1 MRRVP
6 RVPVMVATPLEKELA
21 ERIAATDPRVELL
34 FDPALLPP
42 ARYPG
47 DHAGDPE
54 FRRDPDGE
62 SRWKAMLDRAE
73 VLFGIPGDSAEALA
87 ELVGGGPDSPVAL
100 RWVHATSAGAGEQVR
115 RAGVGCEDLERVAV
129 TTSSGVHA
137 VPLAEFA
144 ILGLL
149 AIAKDL
155 PGLAAAQRAR
165 SWPTLRRP
173 LRELHGQTLVLVGLG
188 NIGREVARLGK
199 ALGMRTVGVRRSAA
213 GGARGTPRGSPG
225 GSGPPPFTDEVHAA
239 DRLPELAGRADA
251 MVVSLPLTDQTAG
264 LLDRATIELLPPSCI
279 FVNVGRGG
287 VVDEAALVDALR
299 ERRIAGA
306 VLDVF
311 ATEPLPPDSPL
322 WTLPNV
328 LVSPHAAALSEHE
341 NQRIVELF
349 VADLRRF
356 LAGEPLENRVEPGVW
371 Y

>member
-1 MRRVP
+1 MPPVRV
-6 RVPVMVATPLEKELA
+6 MIATPLEEELA
-21 ERIAATDPRVELL
+21 GRVAAADPRVELL

-47 DHAGDPE
+47 DHGGDPE

-62 SRWKAMLDRAE
+62 ARWRAMLDRAE
-73 VLFGIPGDSAEALA
+73 VLLGIPGDSADALA
-87 ELVGGGPDSPVAL
+87 GLLAGAHPDL
-100 RWVHATSAGAGEQVR
+100 RWVHATNAGAGELVR
-115 RAGVGCEDLERVAV
+115 HAGLDRDALDRVAV

-144 ILGLL
+144 VLGLL
-149 AIAKDL
+149 AVAKDL
-155 PGLAAAQRAR
+155 PGLAAVQRTR
-165 SWPTLRRP
+165 SWPTVRQP
-173 LRELHGQTLVLVGLG
+173 LRELRGQTLMLVGLG
-188 NIGREVARLGK
+188 EIGREVARLGK
-199 ALGMRTVGVRRSAA
+199 ALGMRTVGVRRSARSS
-213 GGARGTPRGSPG
+213 GA
-225 GSGPPPFTDEVHAA
+225 PPFTDEVHGA

-251 MVVSLPLTDQTAG
+251 MVVSLPLTGETAG
-264 LLDRATIELLPPSCI
+264 LLDRATIERLPPACI

-328 LVSPHAAALSEHE
+328 LVSPHAAALSQHE
-341 NQRIVELF
+341 NERIVELF
-349 VADLRRF
+349 VANLRRF
-356 LAGEPLENRVEPGVW
+356 LAGEPLANRVEPGVW

>member
-1 MRRVP
+1 MPPVRVMI
-6 RVPVMVATPLEKELA
+6 VTPLEAELA
-21 ERIAATDPRVELL
+21 GRVAAADPQVELL

-47 DHAGDPE
+47 DHGGNPA

-62 SRWKAMLDRAE
+62 ARWQAMLDRAE
-73 VLFGIPGDSAEALA
+73 VLLGVPGDSADALA
-87 ELVGGGPDSPVAL
+87 ELLAGAAPSL
-100 RWVHATSAGAGEQVR
+100 RWVHATSAGAGELVR
-115 RAGVGCEDLERVAV
+115 RAGLDRETLDRVAV

-144 ILGLL
+144 VMGLL
-149 AIAKDL
+149 AVAKDL
-155 PGLAAAQRAR
+155 PGMAAAQRAR
-165 SWPTLRRP
+165 SWPTVRRP

-188 NIGREVARLGK
+188 EIGRDVARLGK
-199 ALGMRTVGVRRSAA
+199 ALGMRTVGVRR
-213 GGARGTPRGSPG
+213 GKGA
-225 GSGPPPFTDEVHAA
+225 PPPFTDEVHGA

-251 MVVSLPLTDQTAG
+251 MVVSLPLTRQTAG
-264 LLDRATIELLPPSCI
+264 LLDRATIQRLPPGCI
-279 FVNVGRGG
+279 FVNIGRGG
-287 VVDEAALVDALR
+287 VVDEAALIDALR

-328 LVSPHAAALSEHE
+328 LVSPHGAALSEHE
-341 NQRIVELF
+341 NERIVELF
-349 VADLRRF
+349 VANLRRF
-356 LAGEPLENRVEPGVW
+356 LDGAPLAHRVEPGVW

>member
-1 MRRVP
+1 VPPVRV
-6 RVPVMVATPLEKELA
+6 MIATPLEEELA
-21 ERIAATDPRVELL
+21 GRVAAADPRVELL

-47 DHAGDPE
+47 DHGGDPE
-54 FRRDPDGE
+54 FRRNPDGE
-62 SRWKAMLDRAE
+62 ARWRAMLDRAE
-73 VLFGIPGDSAEALA
+73 VLLGIPGDSADALA
-87 ELVGGGPDSPVAL
+87 GLLAGAHPRL
-100 RWVHATSAGAGEQVR
+100 RWVHATSAGAGELVR
-115 RAGVGCEDLERVAV
+115 RTGLDRGALDRVVV

-144 ILGLL
+144 VLGLL
-149 AIAKDL
+149 AVAKDL
-155 PGLAAAQRAR
+155 PGLAAAQRTR
-165 SWPTLRRP
+165 SWPTVRQP
-173 LRELHGQTLVLVGLG
+173 LRELRGQTLVLVGLG
-188 NIGREVARLGK
+188 EIGREVARLGK
-199 ALGMRTVGVRRSAA
+199 ALGMRTVGVRRSARSS
-213 GGARGTPRGSPG
+213 GA
-225 GSGPPPFTDEVHAA
+225 PPFTDEVHGA

-251 MVVSLPLTDQTAG
+251 MVVSLPLTGETAG
-264 LLDRATIELLPPSCI
+264 LLDRATIEHLPPACI

-341 NQRIVELF
+341 NERIVELF
-349 VADLRRF
+349 VANLRRF
-356 LAGEPLENRVEPGVW
+356 LAGEPLANRVEPGVW